1 MTIQR
6 KTAEKIIKHLGLVE
20 RPGMPTFDEFVHQ
33 WLPRDVLDMFFSF
46 DGGKQ
51 GPASSAMI
59 QMMYPVLISLKAG
72 DPVLKVMPDLIT
84 SLRDTQIPEL
94 PIEMLKS
101 PFEAFRIEVPKG
113 TFAEP
118 ATQVQEIHVSNVEG
132 DRFRVVFNQGEY
144 SHYVSLMTDNPEQR
158 IDEAIDQT
166 MKDSLTR
173 MPTDLWQEIKKESM
187 YADYFK
193 ADVFRFAV
201 NLTLYVTCPD
211 ADMYQDDKKRREIH
225 QKLQG
230 LKGGRKRDVLLSK
243 LAKEKSKKIYVVGA
257 NVRLSKEYKAD
268 LTETGK
274 RWVLKHRVRT
284 MGHWRQQPYGPNK
297 SLRKPKWIA
306 PYFRGPTYA
315 EMVEKG
321 YVVK

>member
-6 KTAEKIIKHLGLVE
+6 TTAERMIKHLKLVQ

-33 WLPRDVLDMFFSF
+33 WLPRDVVDMFFAL

-51 GPASSAMI
+51 GPASSAMV
-59 QMMYPVLISLKAG
+59 QMLYPVLIALKAG

-84 SLRDTQIPEL
+84 SLRDTEIPDL

-118 ATQVQEIHVSNVEG
+118 AEQVREIHISNVEG

-144 SHYVSLMTDNPEQR
+144 SHYVSIMNDKTEMQISDA
-158 IDEAIDQT
+158 IDET

-173 MPTDLWQEIKKESM
+173 MPLDLWQEIKKEAL

-211 ADMYQDDKKRREIH
+211 ADMYQDNKKRHEIH
-225 QKLQG
+225 RKLQG
-230 LKGGRKRDVLLSK
+230 MRGGRKRDVLLSK
-243 LAKEKSKKIYVVGA
+243 LAQEKARKVYVIGA
-257 NVRLSKEYKAD
+257 NIRLSKEYTAE
-268 LTETGK
+268 LTETG
-274 RWVLKHRVRT
+274 RSWVLKHRVRV

-306 PYFRGPTYA
+306 PHWRGPTYA

-321 YVVK
+321 YVIK